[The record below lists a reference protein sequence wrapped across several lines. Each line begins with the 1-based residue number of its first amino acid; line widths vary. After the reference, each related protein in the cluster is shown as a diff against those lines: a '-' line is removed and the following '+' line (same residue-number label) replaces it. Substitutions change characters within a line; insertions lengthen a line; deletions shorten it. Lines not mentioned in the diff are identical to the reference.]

1 MGKTGRKNQNYSYEF
16 KINAVEMY
24 LSGEYGGMENIAKA
38 LGMPSKT
45 PLLNWVK
52 LYRENPELLKRDGR
66 HLGKSDGIKK
76 GRPKKINLD
85 DFDKDEQIRILKIE
99 IDVLKKAK
107 ALRKSFGER

>member
-16 KINAVEMY
+16 KINAVESY
-24 LSGEYGGMENIAKA
+24 LSGKYGSMRKTAEA
-38 LGMPSKT
+38 LGMTDKSQ
-45 PLLNWVK
+45 LLVWKK
-52 LYRENPELLKRDGR
+52 LYLENPELLKTDGR
-66 HLGKSDGIKK
+66 QLGKKDGIKK

-85 DFDKDEQIRILKIE
+85 EFDKDEQIRRLKME

>member
-16 KINAVEMY
+16 KINAVETY
-24 LSGEYGGMENIAKA
+24 LSGKYGGMGNTAKT
-38 LGMPSKT
+38 LGMSSKT
-45 PLLNWVK
+45 QLFNWVK
-52 LYRENPELLKRDGR
+52 LHRENPELLKTDGR
-66 HLGKSDGIKK
+66 HLGNKDGIKK

-85 DFDKDEQIRILKIE
+85 ELDKDEQIRLLKME